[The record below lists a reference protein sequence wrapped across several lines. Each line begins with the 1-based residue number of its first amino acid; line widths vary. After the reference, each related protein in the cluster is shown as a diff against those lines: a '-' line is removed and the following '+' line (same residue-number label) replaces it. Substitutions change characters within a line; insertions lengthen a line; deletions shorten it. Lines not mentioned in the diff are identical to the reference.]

1 MRVATKLAAA
11 SALHIGVLTVLLVHH
26 VRTIRDTVSTGYE
39 LTEISSRAY
48 HTISDQAARIAQ
60 LEENAA
66 KYIVTRDSGYLSKY
80 EELSAA
86 FTDVLAM
93 LKLQSLSEEE
103 RVEVDALDAHWSA
116 FLAQSRTL
124 VANIGAGATSAD
136 VLVPLQERSDSI
148 HEHTRRLGTAS
159 QEAMMTQLRRNTSAA
174 RRAERLSWIAGGLV
188 LVLSVLVSTMIIRSI
203 TDGLARLAAGTRE
216 VAQGRFGHRLGDDR
230 HDEFGQVAR
239 DFNTMTM
246 RLGELD
252 RMKRD
257 FISKVSHDLKT
268 PLASMQETIVALL
281 DEVPG
286 PLQPRQRR
294 LLELN
299 RQSGERL
306 YGMLAKLLDLS
317 RLEAGV
323 FEPRLERI
331 ELNELIDD
339 VAEFHSRPGA
349 PVIAELPMPAITLVC
364 DRDRVEQ
371 LLHNLVE
378 NAVKF
383 ATPGAVAIRAS
394 IVEHSTTGELR
405 GCRLP
410 AAHIVVQDDGPGV
423 ADHEKDRVFERFFQG
438 SAGHGRGAGGVGLGL
453 TICRE
458 IVAVHRGA
466 IWIED
471 PPAGGSEFHVLLP
484 DAGIENPLRVDSADS
499 HVRWVAPV

>member
-11 SALHIGVLTVLLVHH
+11 SALHIGILTVLLVHH

-39 LTEISSRAY
+39 LTGISSRAY
-48 HTISDQAARIAQ
+48 HTASDQAARISQ

-66 KYIVTRDSGYLSKY
+66 KYVVTRDSGYLSKY
-80 EELSAA
+80 NELSAV
-86 FTDVLAM
+86 FTDVLAS
-93 LKLQSLSEEE
+93 LKQQPLSEQE
-103 RVEVDALDAHWSA
+103 RIEIDALDEQWTA
-116 FLAQSRTL
+116 FLAQSRAL
-124 VANIGAGATSAD
+124 SAGSGALTTD
-136 VLVPLQERSDSI
+136 LLLPLQERLDAI
-148 HEHTRRLGTAS
+148 REHTRRLGTAS
-159 QEAMMTQLRRNTSAA
+159 QETMLAQLTRNTAAA
-174 RRAERLSWIAGGLV
+174 RRAERLSWISGGLV
-188 LVLSVLVSTMIIRSI
+188 LILSVLVSAMIIRSI
-203 TDGLARLAAGTRE
+203 TDGLGRLAAGTRE
-216 VAQGRFGHRLGDDR
+216 VARGRFGHRLGDSRD
-230 HDEFGQVAR
+230 DEFAQVAR

-257 FISKVSHDLKT
+257 FVSKVSHDLKT

-286 PLQPRQRR
+286 PLLPRQRR

-323 FEPRLERI
+323 FAPRLERV

-339 VAEFHSRPGA
+339 VAEFHSQPDA
-349 PVIAELPMPAITLVC
+349 PVAVEPPIPAMTLDC

-383 ATPGAVAIRAS
+383 ATPGGVAIRATF
-394 IVEHSTTGELR
+394 VEQTAGQPR
-405 GCRLP
+405 ACRLP
-410 AAHIVVQDDGPGV
+410 AVHIVVQDDGPGV
-423 ADHEKDRVFERFFQG
+423 NDDEKDRIFERFFQG
-438 SAGHGRGAGGVGLGL
+438 AAGRSRTAGGVGLGL

-458 IVAVHRGA
+458 IVAVHGGA
-466 IWIED
+466 IWVED
-471 PPAGGSEFHVLLP
+471 RPGGGSEFHVLLP
-484 DAGIENPLRVDSADS
+484 DARIETAVTAVITDADTREATRV
-499 HVRWVAPV
+499 

>member
-48 HTISDQAARIAQ
+48 HTVSDQAARISQ

-66 KYIVTRDSGYLSKY
+66 KYVVTRDAGYLSKY
-80 EELSAA
+80 QELSAA
-86 FTDVLAM
+86 FADVLAT
-93 LKLQSLSEEE
+93 LKQQPLSEQE
-103 RVEVDALDAHWSA
+103 RVEIAAIEDHWTA
-116 FLAQSRTL
+116 FVVQSRTL
-124 VANIGAGATSAD
+124 SAGGGSASPATD
-136 VLVPLQERSDSI
+136 LLLPLQARLDSI
-148 HEHTRRLGTAS
+148 REHTRRLGTAS
-159 QEAMMTQLRRNTSAA
+159 QEAMMAQLTRNTSAA
-174 RRAERLSWIAGGLV
+174 RRAEQLSWIAGGLV
-188 LVLSVLVSTMIIRSI
+188 LVVSVIVSAMIIRSI

-216 VAQGRFGHRLGDDR
+216 VAQGRFGHRLGDLRD
-230 HDEFGQVAR
+230 DEFAQVAR
-239 DFNTMTM
+239 DFNTMTI

-286 PLQPRQRR
+286 PLLPRQRR

-323 FEPRLERI
+323 FAPRLERI
-331 ELNELIDD
+331 HLHELIED
-339 VAEFHSRPGA
+339 VAEFHSHPDA
-349 PVIAELPMPAITLVC
+349 PVVVESPMLEISLVC

-383 ATPGAVAIRAS
+383 ASPGGVSIRAVLERQS
-394 IVEHSTTGELR
+394 AGQYR

-423 ADHEKDRVFERFFQG
+423 SDDEKERIFERFFQG
-438 SAGHGRGAGGVGLGL
+438 SAGSGRAPGGVGLGL

-458 IVAVHRGA
+458 IVTVHGGA
-466 IWIED
+466 IWVD
-471 PPAGGSEFHVLLP
+471 DRPGGGSRFHVLLP
-484 DAGIENPLRVDSADS
+484 DAQIGNQVSAGFADAGTRETT
-499 HVRWVAPV
+499 HV